1 MMRMKSVGPSQD
13 VLVSFHSKWAQLL
26 RAATPKVVF
35 RLRIPTQPVR
45 TMFFYVGVPIRA
57 VIGKA
62 AISEI
67 RTLKADEACAYASQ
81 GAISKE
87 ELSQYI
93 SKHEKVGI
101 YQIEDYVIFNKEI
114 PLAVLKERFSFYAP
128 QSFMY
133 LSEEGV
139 HFLQSVGLGKVQRSK
154 A

>member
-1 MMRMKSVGPSQD
+1 MMSMKSIGPSQD

-35 RLRIPTQPVR
+35 RHRVPTQQVR
-45 TMFFYVGVPIRA
+45 TMFFYVGSPICA

-62 AISEI
+62 AISEVK
-67 RTLKADEACAYASQ
+67 TLRADKARVFASQ

-93 SKHEKVGI
+93 SKHPKVGV
-101 YQIEDYVIFNKEI
+101 YRIEDYVIFDKEV
-114 PLAVLKERFSFYAP
+114 PLAVLQEKFSFYAP

-139 HFLQSVGLGKVQRSK
+139 HFLQSAGLSEAQRSK